1 MKHKAFICKL
11 MAVIVSAFCLTPSL
25 SVTAENIDLNSI
37 GVSQNRTYRS
47 PFRSTTLSN
56 GSTVNLDDYYEED
69 EYETPDYVP
78 ASNMRGAV
86 EPVIENNANAA
97 AATTVSG
104 PTIEL
109 YSPSSYN
116 LYTGNTFKIS
126 RNATNYSYIEWSSSD
141 TSVATVDSSGYV
153 TIKSAGK
160 VTITAWAYGSGQSA
174 SDSVTFTTKYQE
186 TTVTTTTATF
196 TECPRPEITLYE
208 PYQVYAGTS
217 YKINYNASYCSRIEW
232 SSSDTSVATVDSTG
246 LLKVK
251 DNPKSSYV
259 TITATAYGYD
269 GRSTSDSIDL
279 RIDYLSTTPTTT
291 TTTTTTTS
299 RRTTTTTA
307 MAIPDINLYTPNS
320 YALYVGNT
328 FKMNYSTY
336 NSSYDCNIEWSSSNT
351 SIAEVDSDGYVTVKG
366 AGKVT
371 ITAKISNNYSSYNY
385 NTDSVT
391 FTTRYYETTTP
402 TTTTTSTTVQ
412 PAYINLYS
420 PSSSNLYVGNTFK
433 INYSASDVYISW
445 SSSDTSIATVDSDG
459 YVTVKGAGTVTI
471 TADASGYYSSYD
483 SDSVTFTTYYKN
495 TTTTTSTSSKPVT
508 TTTTISENQPKIIP
522 DSLTMKPGDTSLLFV
537 VNIPE
542 DKTINWTSN
551 NTKVAS
557 VSDGKV
563 TAVGEGSATI
573 YAVCGNAIATC
584 EVTVS
589 SGSVVYGDV
598 DGDGKVSINDA
609 VKIMSFV
616 GNSDKYYI
624 VPKAQDA
631 ADVYSRGDGVNN
643 MDAVAVQKYL
653 AQIVSSLPESYL

>member
-25 SVTAENIDLNSI
+25 SVTAESIDWNSI
-37 GVSQNRTYRS
+37 GVSHSRAYRN

-56 GSTVNLDDYYEED
+56 GSKVNLDDYYEEG
-69 EYETPDYVP
+69 EYEISEQVSDG
-78 ASNMRGAV
+78 NRRGAV
-86 EPVIENNANAA
+86 EPVIENYANVAA
-97 AATTVSG
+97 AE
-104 PTIEL
+104 PTIQL
-109 YSPSSYN
+109 SSPSSYN

-126 RNATNYSYIEWSSSD
+126 YTAKNYSYIEWSSSD
-141 TSVATVDSSGYV
+141 ESIAKIDSSGYV
-153 TIKSAGK
+153 TVKDAGE

-174 SDSVTFTTKYQE
+174 SDSVTFTTRYME
-186 TTVTTTTATF
+186 
-196 TECPRPEITLYE
+196 
-208 PYQVYAGTS
+208 
-217 YKINYNASYCSRIEW
+217 
-232 SSSDTSVATVDSTG
+232 
-246 LLKVK
+246 
-251 DNPKSSYV
+251 
-259 TITATAYGYD
+259 
-269 GRSTSDSIDL
+269 
-279 RIDYLSTTPTTT
+279 
-291 TTTTTTTS
+291 TTTTTTS
-299 RRTTTTTA
+299 RRTTTTTISPPIIKLYGNYENLISNGSRFQIDYEA
-307 MAIPDINLYTPNS
+307 SNYSRIEWSSSNESIATVDSSGYVTLANTSFWGPWDITITATAYGYDGTSVSDSVNLYVRPIMTTTMAIPDINLYTPNS

-420 PSSSNLYVGNTFK
+420 PSSSDLYVGNTFK

-542 DKTINWTSN
+542 NKTINWTSN

>member
-25 SVTAENIDLNSI
+25 SVTAESIDWNSI
-37 GVSQNRTYRS
+37 GISQNRTYRS

-196 TECPRPEITLYE
+196 TECPRPEITLYG
-208 PYQVYAGTS
+208 PSQFYAGTS
-217 YKINYNASYCSRIEW
+217 CKINYYASNYSRIEW
-232 SSSDTSVATVDSTG
+232 SSSDTFVAVDSSGYVRTSDRYYG
-246 LLKVK
+246 G
-251 DNPKSSYV
+251 YV

-269 GRSTSDSIDL
+269 GSSVSDSIDL
-279 RIDYLSTTPTTT
+279 RVDVLSTTPTTT
-291 TTTTTTTS
+291 TTTTTTT
-299 RRTTTTTA
+299 T
-307 MAIPDINLYTPNS
+307 MAIPDISLSSPS
-320 YALYVGNT
+320 SSDLYVGNT
-328 FKMNYSTY
+328 FQMNYSAY
-336 NSSYDCNIEWSSSNT
+336 NCSTVTWESSDT
-351 SIAEVDSDGYVTVKG
+351 SVATVDSSGYVTIKDFG
-366 AGKVT
+366 TVT
-371 ITAKISNNYSSYNY
+371 ITATAYGYYSSS
-385 NTDSVT
+385 DSVT

-402 TTTTTSTTVQ
+402 TTTTTSTTVR

-420 PSSSNLYVGNTFK
+420 PSSSDLYVGNTFK

-522 DSLTMKPGDTSLLFV
+522 DSLTMKPGDTSLVFV
-537 VNIPE
+537 LNMPE
-542 DKTINWTSN
+542 GKTVNWTSD
-551 NTKVAS
+551 NTKVAT

-563 TAVGEGSATI
+563 TAAGEGTATI

-631 ADVYSRGDGVNN
+631 ADVYSRGDGVSN

>member
-25 SVTAENIDLNSI
+25 SVTAESIDWNSI
-37 GVSQNRTYRS
+37 GISQNRTYRS

-174 SDSVTFTTKYQE
+174 SDSVTFTTRYME
-186 TTVTTTTATF
+186 
-196 TECPRPEITLYE
+196 
-208 PYQVYAGTS
+208 
-217 YKINYNASYCSRIEW
+217 
-232 SSSDTSVATVDSTG
+232 
-246 LLKVK
+246 
-251 DNPKSSYV
+251 
-259 TITATAYGYD
+259 
-269 GRSTSDSIDL
+269 
-279 RIDYLSTTPTTT
+279 
-291 TTTTTTTS
+291 TTTTTTS
-299 RRTTTTTA
+299 RRTTTTTISPPIIKLYGNYENLISNGARFQINYEASYYSRIEWSSSNESIATVDSSGYVTLANTSYYGPWDITITATAYGYDGITSVSDSVNLYVRPITTTTTTTTA
-307 MAIPDINLYTPNS
+307 MAIPDISLSSPS
-320 YALYVGNT
+320 SSDLYVGNT

-336 NSSYDCNIEWSSSNT
+336 NSSYGCNIQWSSSDT
-351 SIAEVDSDGYVTVKG
+351 SIATVDSDGYVTVKD

-522 DSLTMKPGDTSLLFV
+522 DSLTMKPGDTSLVFV
-537 VNIPE
+537 LNMPE
-542 DKTINWTSN
+542 GKTVNWTSD
-551 NTKVAS
+551 NTKVAT

-563 TAVGEGSATI
+563 TAAGEGTATI

>member
-25 SVTAENIDLNSI
+25 SVTAESIDWNSI
-37 GVSQNRTYRS
+37 GVSHSRAYRN

-56 GSTVNLDDYYEED
+56 GSKVNLDDYYEEG
-69 EYETPDYVP
+69 EYEISEQVSDG
-78 ASNMRGAV
+78 NRRGAV
-86 EPVIENNANAA
+86 EPVIENYANI
-97 AATTVSG
+97 AATE
-104 PTIEL
+104 PTIQL
-109 YSPSSYN
+109 SSPSSYN

-126 RNATNYSYIEWSSSD
+126 YTAKNYSYIEWSSSD
-141 TSVATVDSSGYV
+141 ESIAKIDSSGYV
-153 TIKSAGK
+153 TVKDAGE

-174 SDSVTFTTKYQE
+174 SDSVTFTTRYME
-186 TTVTTTTATF
+186 TTASITA
-196 TECPRPEITLYE
+196 CPRPEITLYE